1 MPLMSVTAAAGT
13 AQSASSATTMYVTR
27 NAYTFT
33 KKNGKMVKGD
43 ILKTGA
49 SVKGTEGKYY
59 LLSTGKYILKDCVG
73 SIKLYKPSAKAKNAG
88 TGITVSKSEG
98 KVFNIYCWNDEF
110 KIYFENYYTPPKGIE
125 VNWIIEP
132 TYDGLYQQKFD
143 EALAN
148 QKNAAAD
155 DKIDLFLAEP
165 DYLCKYVDSKYTMD
179 VSKIG
184 VKPYT
189 TEYEYAYTAATDKNG
204 KLKGV
209 GYTLCPG
216 ALIYRR
222 SIAEEVLGT
231 SDPDKVQ
238 AKLNT
243 WDKFNSAAEKA
254 KEKGY
259 YMTVSFAETYR
270 AFTCVTAKPLVSSKN
285 KITVTKEMNSWLDQT
300 EKFLANDYTLM
311 NSLWSAEKSDEM
323 YDKGRTM
330 CFFGPSWYY
339 NFCMGGTWLLAAEGS
354 DNPEMLADV
363 MNAFTANT
371 KICTRLAKEDGLFVN
386 NTSVNDKIAKD
397 KSYGNEFLGG
407 QNDYAVLTKV
417 AKSIKY
423 KNKTV
428 YDYYI
433 NELFP
438 YCMLDYIDGRCSKD
452 ATLNNFCYIV
462 TDAYPKLKKP

>member
-132 TYDGLYQQKFD
+132 TYDGLYQQKLD

-165 DYLCKYVDSKYTMD
+165 DYLCKYVDSKYTMN

-204 KLKGV
+204 
-209 GYTLCPG
+209 
-216 ALIYRR
+216 
-222 SIAEEVLGT
+222 
-231 SDPDKVQ
+231 
-238 AKLNT
+238 
-243 WDKFNSAAEKA
+243 
-254 KEKGY
+254 
-259 YMTVSFAETYR
+259 
-270 AFTCVTAKPLVSSKN
+270 
-285 KITVTKEMNSWLDQT
+285 
-300 EKFLANDYTLM
+300 
-311 NSLWSAEKSDEM
+311 SL
-323 YDKGRTM
+323 R
-330 CFFGPSWYY
+330 
-339 NFCMGGTWLLAAEGS
+339 
-354 DNPEMLADV
+354 V
-363 MNAFTANT
+363 
-371 KICTRLAKEDGLFVN
+371 
-386 NTSVNDKIAKD
+386 
-397 KSYGNEFLGG
+397 
-407 QNDYAVLTKV
+407 
-417 AKSIKY
+417 
-423 KNKTV
+423 
-428 YDYYI
+428 
-433 NELFP
+433 
-438 YCMLDYIDGRCSKD
+438 
-452 ATLNNFCYIV
+452 
-462 TDAYPKLKKP
+462 